1 MQIWL
6 EHISTCQL
14 FLKISLNTR
23 GVLNMWCQRLQNRFL
38 CKLVL
43 LLSRLS
49 PDVIYLLI
57 IAPPSDGRLQ
67 NAQTFPK
74 LKTQKFSLCDNFL
87 HFGIFEKVFFY
98 FISTIQHTQL
108 NSGLAY
114 MGLHKIAN
122 QRISIYLMTLM
133 DVLFGSQKAFCK
145 G

>member
-1 MQIWL
+1 MQIYANMIGTYFNLPVIFENIL
-6 EHISTCQL
+6 EHE
-14 FLKISLNTR
+14 
-23 GVLNMWCQRLQNRFL
+23 GVLNLCQRLQNRFL
-38 CKLVL
+38 CKLML

-49 PDVIYLLI
+49 PAVIYLLI

-98 FISTIQHTQL
+98 VISTIQHTQL
-108 NSGLAY
+108 NSVLAY
-114 MGLHKIAN
+114 MGLHK
-122 QRISIYLMTLM
+122 ISIYLMTLM